1 MFKKTTLLGSILLV
15 SACSSNTASTDYVND
30 VVVQK
35 NAQES
40 YIETV
45 GKDIVPVDLLELN
58 LGLKMSVLSVTAK
71 TATDAKQTKPELE
84 QPVNVQTTQTNTVE
98 SETTAIEP
106 TNSDATSSVEQNTI
120 PNAHQNTDSLQSDV
134 FFEIQY
140 KQDKDETNKETFN
153 QYNVALVDGMN
164 VELVANKASQ
174 HCGDKECVV
183 SQSFSFPV
191 DSTLL
196 ENSTIDG
203 LKFSLLETTNND
215 KLVLET
221 MIPGRYITA
230 LLAK

>member
-1 MFKKTTLLGSILLV
+1 MFKKTTLLGTILLV

-71 TATDAKQTKPELE
+71 TATDAKQTKPEFE
-84 QPVNVQTTQTNTVE
+84 QPVNVQTTQTSTVE
-98 SETTAIEP
+98 NETAAIES
-106 TNSDATSSVEQNTI
+106 TNSDAISSIEQNTT
-120 PNAHQNTDSLQSDV
+120 QNTDSLKSDV

-164 VELVANKASQ
+164 VGLVANKASQ
-174 HCGDKECVV
+174 RCGDKECVV

-191 DSTLL
+191 DSALL